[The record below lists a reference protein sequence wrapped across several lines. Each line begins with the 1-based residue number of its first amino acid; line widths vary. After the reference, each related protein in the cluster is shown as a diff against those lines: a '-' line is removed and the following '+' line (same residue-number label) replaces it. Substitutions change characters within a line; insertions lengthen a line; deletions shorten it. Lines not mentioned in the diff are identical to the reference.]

1 MKTKIFLDSG
11 DPKETREI
19 INLLGLID
27 GQTTNPSLIAKN
39 PEAQAKLARGE
50 KFTKQEVNSF
60 YQGVVKEISQLI
72 PQGSVSIEVYS
83 DKQTATEE
91 MVKEALVMNAWIP
104 NAHIKLPITQAG
116 LAAAA
121 ELIKQGVRVN
131 MTLCFTQEQAAAV
144 YSATKGAKKGEVFV
158 SPFIGRLDDKEIKG
172 MDLIKNCVEMFKN
185 SDRHVEVLAAS
196 IRSLDHLL
204 ASLAYQ
210 ADLVTVPLGILKEW
224 QEKNK
229 PEPGVD
235 YIYERNDLK
244 PIEYVGLDLDQPWQE
259 FNISHE
265 LTDAGM
271 EKFVSD
277 WNAMIKS

>member
-158 SPFIGRLDDKEIKG
+158 SPFIGRLDDKGIKG

-210 ADLVTVPLGILKEW
+210 SDLVTVPLGILEEW

>member
-1 MKTKIFLDSG
+1 MDTRIFLDSG

-19 INLLGLID
+19 IKLLGLID

-50 KFTKQEVNSF
+50 KFSKQEVNSF

-72 PQGSVSIEVYS
+72 PQGSVSVEVYS
-83 DKQTATEE
+83 DKQTATGE

-121 ELIKQGVRVN
+121 ELIKLGVRVN
-131 MTLCFTQEQAAAV
+131 MTLCFSQEQAAAV
-144 YSATKGAKKGEVFV
+144 YGATKGAKKGEVFV

-204 ASLAYQ
+204 ASLGYQ

-235 YIYERNDLK
+235 YIYERKDLK
-244 PIEYVGLDLDQPWQE
+244 PIEYVGLDLDKPWQE

-277 WNAMIKS
+277 WNAMIE

>member
-19 INLLGLID
+19 IKLLGFID

-50 KFTKQEVNSF
+50 KFSKQEVNSF

-116 LAAAA
+116 LAAAS
-121 ELIKQGVRVN
+121 ELVKQGVRVN
-131 MTLCFTQEQAAAV
+131 MTLCFTQEQATAV

-185 SDRHVEVLAAS
+185 SDHHVEVLAAS

-244 PIEYVGLDLDQPWQE
+244 PIEYVGLDLDKPWQE

-265 LTDAGM
+265 LTDVGI

-277 WNAMIKS
+277 WNAMIE